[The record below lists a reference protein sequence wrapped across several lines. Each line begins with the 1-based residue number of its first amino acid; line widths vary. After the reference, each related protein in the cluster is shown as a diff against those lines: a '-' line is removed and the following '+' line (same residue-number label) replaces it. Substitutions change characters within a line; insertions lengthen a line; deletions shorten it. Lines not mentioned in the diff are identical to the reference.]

1 MGGDKAPDAV
11 VKGAAIA
18 RERFPQIQ
26 FLLYGVES
34 RLAPLVEKLPILKG
48 CATIRHTDN
57 FITGDAKPSTALR
70 QGRQSSMRLALDAVA
85 AGEAQCAVSAG
96 NTGALMAMAKFALKT
111 LPGIDRPAI
120 ATFFPTR
127 RGESVLL
134 DLGANVECDAE
145 NLVQFALMGEVFART
160 VLGLSRPSVALLNI
174 GSEELKGND
183 AVRGAAARLRATG
196 CPINFVGYVEGD
208 DIGAGSAD
216 VVVTDGF
223 TGNVALKT
231 AEGTAKLFLEFVR
244 AAFASSTLA
253 KLGYVFAK
261 PALQKLRERLDV
273 RRYNGAVFLGLDGIA
288 VKSHG
293 GTDELGFASAIAVGA
308 DMVINGFLDK
318 IRDDIARM
326 SAVTDLPEKPQT
338 AAI

>member
-1 MGGDKAPDAV
+1 
-11 VKGAAIA
+11 
-18 RERFPQIQ
+18 
-26 FLLYGVES
+26 
-34 RLAPLVEKLPILKG
+34 
-48 CATIRHTDN
+48 
-57 FITGDAKPSTALR
+57 
-70 QGRQSSMRLALDAVA
+70 
-85 AGEAQCAVSAG
+85 
-96 NTGALMAMAKFALKT
+96 
-111 LPGIDRPAI
+111 
-120 ATFFPTR
+120 
-127 RGESVLL
+127 
-134 DLGANVECDAE
+134 
-145 NLVQFALMGEVFART
+145 